1 MNFDLEA
8 VRIAQEIIK
17 QTSEEIIPVK
27 NGNRKPSRNEVE
39 NLVTKSLGVLQENGV
54 YACMLYLYSRT
65 SAADKAIG
73 EKTSKLLLNLTGNV
87 GKKPLSDSATND
99 DVLLFLTDEIC
110 TDLDTLLFVKRL
122 WEQTLIYARY
132 GAKARAE

>member
-1 MNFDLEA
+1 MNLDFEA

-27 NGNRKPSRNEVE
+27 NGLRKPSKNEVE

-65 SAADKAIG
+65 SAPDKAI
-73 EKTSKLLLNLTGNV
+73 EKKISKLLLKLTENI
-87 GKKPLSDSATND
+87 GKKPLPDSATND

-122 WEQTLIYARY
+122 WEQTLTYARY
-132 GAKARAE
+132 SAKARAE

>member
-1 MNFDLEA
+1 MNIDLET
-8 VRIAQEIIK
+8 VRMAQEIIK

-27 NGNRKPSRNEVE
+27 NGHRKPSKNEVE

-65 SAADKAIG
+65 STADKAVG
-73 EKTSKLLLNLTGNV
+73 EKTCKQLLKLTENI
-87 GKKPLSDSATND
+87 GKKPPSDSAINEE
-99 DVLLFLTDEIC
+99 VLLFFTNNIC
-110 TDLDTLLFVKRL
+110 NDLDTLLFVKQL
-122 WEQTLIYARY
+122 WEQTLTYARY